1 MEIKVREVSGSE
13 EKSKQEIEQELL
25 QKHEEQLE
33 GNIGIDTSK
42 LEVASAPKEEEVV
55 KEEPPVSKGP
65 LDELIERLKVEKPMV
80 YEQYR
85 KALRQ
90 RRPAWIY
97 PDLTVRIG

>member
-1 MEIKVREVSGSE
+1 MTQSE
-13 EKSKQEIEQELL
+13 PSKKPLPA
-25 QKHEEQLE
+25 K
-33 GNIGIDTSK
+33 
-42 LEVASAPKEEEVV
+42 EVAPKPEVI

-65 LDELIERLKVEKPMV
+65 LDELIERLKVEKPQV

>member
-1 MEIKVREVSGSE
+1 MTQSEPSKKPQVAKAVTPKPEV
-13 EKSKQEIEQELL
+13 
-25 QKHEEQLE
+25 
-33 GNIGIDTSK
+33 
-42 LEVASAPKEEEVV
+42 VEEVV
-55 KEEPPVSKGP
+55 KEEPPAPKGP

>member
-55 KEEPPVSKGP
+55 KEETNGITS
-65 LDELIERLKVEKPMV
+65 LACM
-80 YEQYR
+80 QY
-85 KALRQ
+85 Q
-90 RRPAWIY
+90 DTPDFSGSGRPTNKNAAF
-97 PDLTVRIG
+97 VKKCKEGNRHIGGS